1 MLIVVSPAKALDYSS
16 KLPTR
21 KHSQPRML
29 DEASP
34 LVDVMRQKSPDEI
47 AKLMGISDEL
57 AELNFERY
65 ADWEAPFTTGDARP
79 ALLAFA
85 GDVYQGMDAAATFTE
100 RDYTHS
106 QKVLRILSGL
116 YGVLRPLDLMQPY
129 RLEMGSK
136 LATER
141 GRDLYSYWGERIT
154 DMLNADLA
162 ESPGPAVVVNLASN
176 EYFRSVDAGRLEGRL
191 VTPAFLDGR
200 GRRRAQD
207 DLVLRQAGPGRDGG
221 LDHPQPAEVG
231 AGPAGTSTGWAT
243 GSTPSGRP
251 PTDPC
256 SCGTASGLV
265 VAETRPDAFLV
276 RVLRIWRTKLSRDS
290 GTGDSPEIPERGART
305 DYSGLRRGTGC
316 AEHTAMATLGSL
328 RGCSSMVEH
337 QLPKLR
343 MRVQF
348 SSSAPRCVSRVA
360 RLRLRELAKKRLL
373 QSLFWPLWPSFD
385 AESPTRQGGRVP
397 PFRAACSGA
406 R

>member
-16 KLPTR
+16 ALPTR

-65 ADWEAPFTTGDARP
+65 ADWEAPFSTGDARP

-100 RDYTHS
+100 RDYTHA

-162 ESPGPAVVVNLASN
+162 ESPGPAVVVNLASH
-176 EYFRSVDAGRLEGRL
+176 EYFRSVDVGRLEGRL
-191 VTPAFLDGR
+191 VTPSFLDGR
-200 GRRRAQD
+200 GDAEPKMISFFAKRA
-207 DLVLRQAGPGRDGG
+207 
-221 LDHPQPAEVG
+221 
-231 AGPAGTSTGWAT
+231 
-243 GSTPSGRP
+243 
-251 PTDPC
+251 
-256 SCGTASGLV
+256 
-265 VAETRPDAFLV
+265 
-276 RVLRIWRTKLSRDS
+276 
-290 GTGDSPEIPERGART
+290 RGAMAGWIIR
-305 DYSGLRRGTGC
+305 SRLKSVRGLRDFDGLGYAFA
-316 AEHTAMATLGSL
+316 AERSATDRPVFVRWS
-328 RGCSSMVEH
+328 
-337 QLPKLR
+337 
-343 MRVQF
+343 
-348 SSSAPRCVSRVA
+348 
-360 RLRLRELAKKRLL
+360 
-373 QSLFWPLWPSFD
+373 
-385 AESPTRQGGRVP
+385 
-397 PFRAACSGA
+397 
-406 R
+406 

>member
-47 AKLMGISDEL
+47 AKLMGISAEL

-65 ADWEAPFTTGDARP
+65 TDWEAPFTPGDARP

-100 RDYTHS
+100 RDYTHA

-141 GRDLYSYWGERIT
+141 GRDLYSYWGEHIT
-154 DMLNADLA
+154 EVLNEDLA
-162 ESPGPAVVVNLASN
+162 ASPGPAVVVNLASH
-176 EYFRSVDAGRLEGRL
+176 EYFRSVDVGRLAGRL

-200 GRRRAQD
+200 GDGEPKMISFFAKRA
-207 DLVLRQAGPGRDGG
+207 
-221 LDHPQPAEVG
+221 
-231 AGPAGTSTGWAT
+231 
-243 GSTPSGRP
+243 
-251 PTDPC
+251 
-256 SCGTASGLV
+256 
-265 VAETRPDAFLV
+265 
-276 RVLRIWRTKLSRDS
+276 
-290 GTGDSPEIPERGART
+290 RGAMAGWIIRNRVK
-305 DYSGLRRGTGC
+305 SVRGLRDFDG
-316 AEHTAMATLGSL
+316 LGY
-328 RGCSSMVEH
+328 R
-337 QLPKLR
+337 
-343 MRVQF
+343 
-348 SSSAPRCVSRVA
+348 
-360 RLRLRELAKKRLL
+360 
-373 QSLFWPLWPSFD
+373 FD
-385 AESPTRQGGRVP
+385 AEQSATDRPVFVRY
-397 PFRAACSGA
+397 S
-406 R
+406 